1 MGYRSE
7 VVFAIDKKVVPL
19 FLAHIAS
26 SAPGQA
32 LCFKHSDYHT
42 KDYCGGGHWLFRWD
56 YVKWYDYYEDVRA
69 IESFVNEKLQELP
82 ESFGAG
88 DEHYRI
94 IVVGE
99 EQNDIQD
106 RGWAFDQIHVSRSIN
121 Y

>member
-42 KDYCGGGHWLFRWD
+42 KDYCGEGHWLFRWD
-56 YVKWYDYYEDVRA
+56 YVKWYDSYEDVNA
-69 IESFVNEKLQELP
+69 IESFVNERLQELP
-82 ESFGAG
+82 VSFGEA
-88 DEHYRI
+88 EEYYRI
-94 IVVGE
+94 VVVGE
-99 EQNDIQD
+99 ELDDIQA
-106 RGWAFDQIHVSRSIN
+106 RGWAFDQIRVNRSIN